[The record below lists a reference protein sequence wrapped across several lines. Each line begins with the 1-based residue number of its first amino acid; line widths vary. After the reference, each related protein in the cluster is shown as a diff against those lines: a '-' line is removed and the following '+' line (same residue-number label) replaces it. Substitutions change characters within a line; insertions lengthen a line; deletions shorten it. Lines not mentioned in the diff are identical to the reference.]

1 MGKLM
6 KTVGMVCLKMGLF
19 SALKILNYLH
29 EQCLRVDFFFHMLI
43 SKVILVLKNPHQPM
57 VASKEFG

>member
-29 EQCLRVDFFFHMLI
+29 EQCLRLDFFSYANFKSDFNVKKPPSAHR
-43 SKVILVLKNPHQPM
+43 
-57 VASKEFG
+57 G